1 MTTAFETVVASAP
14 GKVIL
19 FGEHAVVYGVTA
31 IAAALSDLRIFVEI
45 SPIPDDSIEV
55 QLYDVIVPPEGKS
68 FYHKIT
74 LSKVR
79 SLFDETFSR
88 DVLHPIDPDED
99 SLNKLK
105 DEFQDA
111 PVAATQCL
119 MAIMYLIARVIPD
132 CLWPKH
138 DSGVS
143 YGGLRLEIKS
153 KGLPIGAGLGSSA
166 AFSVALSAALLRLK
180 QQLQPFLELDDAAND
195 SKQLDMAPQLK
206 SAAATAT
213 DAKEMQIRLQSPLT
227 SSSRKAI
234 PGSLLPTI
242 NGWAYAAEVVIHGS
256 PSGLDNTTRWLHL
269 LLLLIFLLTLLLL
282 LILQHITDTATAV
295 YHTYG
300 YCYGH
305 VSQQQQPQSTL
316 DLSQLLHLQP
326 IH

>member
-1 MTTAFETVVASAP
+1 M
-14 GKVIL
+14 
-19 FGEHAVVYGVTA
+19 VYGVTA

-79 SLFDETFSR
+79 SLFDESFSR

-105 DEFQDA
+105 GEFHDS

-180 QQLQPFLELDDAAND
+180 QQLQPFLELDDAAD
-195 SKQLDMAPQLK
+195 DDKQLDMAPQLK
-206 SAAATAT
+206 SATATA
-213 DAKEMQIRLQSPLT
+213 ANEMQIRLQPPFT
-227 SSSRKAI
+227 SSSRTAI
-234 PGSLLPTI
+234 PGILLPTI

-269 LLLLIFLLTLLLL
+269 LLLSIFVLTLLLL
-282 LILQHITDTATAV
+282 LILLHITHTATAV
-295 YHTYG
+295 YHTYSN
-300 YCYGH
+300 CNCRRS
-305 VSQQQQPQSTL
+305 VQQQPQSTR
-316 DLSQLLHLQP
+316 DSSQLLHLQP